1 MAEKRLR
8 VLHTDPD
15 NLGAPLNVEEAELAK
30 IGAEIIP
37 VHCTTE
43 EEVIE
48 AGRDVEGILNI
59 KAPIRRKAV
68 QGLERCRV
76 IVRYGVGLD
85 TLEPEAATER
95 GIVIANVPD
104 FCMEEVSNHAMMML
118 LACAKKLG
126 RLNAWVKE
134 GHWGRELLKPMGA
147 IHGQTLGLVGC
158 GNIARA
164 TAVKARAFNMEVLG
178 YDPFIDPS
186 VPRASGIEVVGLQ
199 ELLERSDYVS
209 LHTPL
214 TPETRH
220 LMGEKE
226 LQLMKPSAFLINTS
240 RGPVVN
246 EGALIKA
253 LQEGW
258 IAGAGLDVFEREPID
273 PDSPLLKMDNVVV
286 TPHTASYS
294 DAAFDELHHRVAE
307 EMVRVLTGHWPL
319 HLVNPAV
326 RKKIRLLEPE

>member
-1 MAEKRLR
+1 
-8 VLHTDPD
+8 
-15 NLGAPLNVEEAELAK
+15 
-30 IGAEIIP
+30 
-37 VHCTTE
+37 
-43 EEVIE
+43 
-48 AGRDVEGILNI
+48 
-59 KAPIRRKAV
+59 
-68 QGLERCRV
+68 
-76 IVRYGVGLD
+76 
-85 TLEPEAATER
+85 R

-118 LACAKKLG
+118 LACAKKLV

-134 GHWGRELLKPMGA
+134 GHWGRGLLKPMGA
-147 IHGQTLGLVGC
+147 IHGQTLGLVAC
-158 GNIARA
+158 GNIGRA

-178 YDPFIDPS
+178 YDPFIDPG
-186 VPRASGIEVVGLQ
+186 VPRASGIEMVDLP

-214 TPETRH
+214 TPESRH

-240 RGPVVN
+240 RGPVVDQ
-246 EGALIKA
+246 GALIKA

-273 PDSPLLKMDNVVV
+273 PDSPLLKMDNVIV

-294 DAAFDELHHRVAE
+294 DAAFDELHRRVAE

-326 RKKIRLLEPE
+326 RKKVRLLEPE